1 MDLDAVLARR
11 PGVALVDERA
21 HTNIPGSR
29 NEKRWQ
35 DIDEL
40 LEAGIDVISTLN
52 IQHLESL
59 NDVVEEITGVKQRET
74 SPTPSCGGPTS
85 SSSSI

>member
-1 MDLDAVLARR
+1 MPCLR
-11 PGVALVDERA
+11 VDR
-21 HTNIPGSR
+21 GSR
-29 NEKRWQ
+29 SSTSSRTPTFPDRETRSAGR

-59 NDVVEEITGVKQRET
+59 NDVVEEITGVKRRET

-85 SSSSI
+85 SSSST